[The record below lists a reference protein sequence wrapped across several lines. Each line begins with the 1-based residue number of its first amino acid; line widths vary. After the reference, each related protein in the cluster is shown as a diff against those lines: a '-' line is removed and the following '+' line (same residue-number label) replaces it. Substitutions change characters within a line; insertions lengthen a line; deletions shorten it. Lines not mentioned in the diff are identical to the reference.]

1 METKNYKVQITQP
14 RLQGWGVSTPF
25 LFYFKYNVMVECICI
40 DDSNRPK
47 EIPANKWVK
56 KDNEYNIIFTITV
69 LPQKE
74 LGVVLAEIELT
85 DKELPYEYFLAKRFA
100 FTEEAL
106 KKLIEL
112 IKDCSDINFSMDEL
126 LEQTQLAE
134 L

>member
-1 METKNYKVQITQP
+1 
-14 RLQGWGVSTPF
+14 
-25 LFYFKYNVMVECICI
+25 MVECICI

-56 KDNEYNIIFTITV
+56 KDNEYNIIFTVTV